1 MNYSAIT
8 IQGNILSSEILEK
21 IRTED
26 IRFQKPVDFGFA
38 PGVSLRDEINMAW
51 NQAVSNWSALKQK
64 REALQ
69 ATDTGTQETR
79 RYWMLPFLLTLGF
92 EASNSQAEIING
104 KSYAISHRAG
114 NRDGFPLHL
123 VGVNQSLDKR
133 AETGGPRL
141 SPHAL
146 VQEYLN
152 NTEHTYGLVSNGRFI
167 RLLRD
172 ATRLSKL
179 SYLEFDLEQIMEEGL
194 YVEFA
199 LLYRSLHASRMPD
212 RVDNGAE
219 CILEFYHQ
227 EALAS
232 GSRIRERLSMAVE
245 GAIIELANGILKHP
259 ANETLRADLSKGN
272 LPANDY
278 YLHTLRLVYRMLFLL
293 VIEERKLIYTE
304 KRDAALSRLRDIY
317 YGHYSI
323 QRLTKLAVRMTYVD
337 PRKTDL
343 WRSMLTT
350 FALFENSKHG
360 QALGITALGSGL
372 FHADALGPISG
383 QQLDNETLLRVIRH
397 LVTFESKAGQL
408 VRVNYADLDV
418 EEFGSVY
425 EGLLEFAPSIVQQS
439 TGPLFTFVHGSERSS
454 SGSHYTPEELVK
466 PLITHSLDYLIADK
480 LKEADP
486 ERGLLSLTICDVACG
501 SGHILLSAA
510 RRVGFELARVRSKE
524 DQPTPSVLRAAVR
537 DVIRHCIYGVD
548 LNPLAVELCK
558 VALWLE
564 AHDPG
569 QPLNFLDH
577 RIKCGNAIV
586 GLAHASEL
594 ERGIASEAF
603 KTLPGAEKEVAS
615 AFKKRNDQEVKAG
628 AQLSTFEVE
637 QVDHELKDVQGEFNQ
652 FAQLPESTPEEI
664 ARKEK
669 VYRELTNGKKWWRLK
684 QLADLQVG
692 QFFISKT
699 LANKEKLTTHSQYMT
714 YLKQGTQIIDRG
726 GALSISAE
734 KRFFHWFL
742 EFPEVF
748 QKDGFDCVLG
758 NPPFLGG
765 QKLTGSYGDAFL
777 EFIKYEFA
785 PIGAVDLVTFFFRR
799 IFSVIKIGGFQSLIS
814 SNTIAQG
821 KAREFGLEFIANSG
835 GSINHAVKS
844 MKWPGVA
851 AVEVALV
858 TITKQDWKSKYIL
871 NGIRA
876 ITITPYLD
884 SNETIGK
891 PHELFQNRGKSFQ
904 GSIVLGLGFVME
916 PTQASFLI
924 ENDVRNRDVLFPYLN
939 GDDLNNNPTQGPT
952 RWVVN
957 FFDWPE
963 ERARQY
969 ADCFGILETL
979 VKPERQRWAKDGN
992 GNDIVGEFALRKP
1005 LPEKWWIHGEKRPA
1019 LYSEVAKVHRVMV
1032 SCRVSKYVNQSFIEV
1047 GPVFDVATSVVIR
1060 SEYWEY
1066 AFLQSSLHDHWAWKY
1081 ASTLE
1086 SRIRY
1091 VNVDCI
1097 DTFPIL
1103 DIETR
1108 EIKERIESL
1117 GESYHEHRRKLML
1130 GMQLGLTKTYN
1141 LFHSNGITAKFVNE
1155 RDKQVA
1161 ALQKHLDKTPGT
1173 IPFDEAIQ
1181 GILKLRELHVQMDAA
1196 VLEAYGWAQDDAKW
1210 GKAIQLR
1217 HNFYEVDYLP
1227 ENDRVRYTIHPEA
1240 RKEVLKRLLQLNH
1253 ERYAEEVA
1261 AGLHDKKKPAGKKKK
1276 SEAQGETGG
1285 QGELF

>member
-1 MNYSAIT
+1 
-8 IQGNILSSEILEK
+8 
-21 IRTED
+21 
-26 IRFQKPVDFGFA
+26 
-38 PGVSLRDEINMAW
+38 
-51 NQAVSNWSALKQK
+51 
-64 REALQ
+64 
-69 ATDTGTQETR
+69 
-79 RYWMLPFLLTLGF
+79 
-92 EASNSQAEIING
+92 
-104 KSYAISHRAG
+104 
-114 NRDGFPLHL
+114 
-123 VGVNQSLDKR
+123 
-133 AETGGPRL
+133 
-141 SPHAL
+141 
-146 VQEYLN
+146 
-152 NTEHTYGLVSNGRFI
+152 
-167 RLLRD
+167 
-172 ATRLSKL
+172 
-179 SYLEFDLEQIMEEGL
+179 
-194 YVEFA
+194 
-199 LLYRSLHASRMPD
+199 
-212 RVDNGAE
+212 
-219 CILEFYHQ
+219 
-227 EALAS
+227 
-232 GSRIRERLSMAVE
+232 
-245 GAIIELANGILKHP
+245 
-259 ANETLRADLSKGN
+259 
-272 LPANDY
+272 
-278 YLHTLRLVYRMLFLL
+278 
-293 VIEERKLIYTE
+293 
-304 KRDAALSRLRDIY
+304 
-317 YGHYSI
+317 
-323 QRLTKLAVRMTYVD
+323 
-337 PRKTDL
+337 
-343 WRSMLTT
+343 MLTT

-425 EGLLEFAPSIVQQS
+425 EGLLEFAPTIVQQS
-439 TGPLFTFVHGSERSS
+439 TGPMFTFVHGSERSS

-1117 GESYHEHRRKLML
+1117 GESYHEHRRQLML

-1141 LFHSNGITAKFVNE
+1141 LFHSSAITAQVVNE

-1173 IPFDEAIQ
+1173 IHFDEAIQ

-1196 VLEAYGWAQDDAKW
+1196 VLQAYGWAQDDAKW

-1217 HNFYEVDYLP
+1217 HDFYEVDYLP
-1227 ENDRVRYTIHPEA
+1227 ENDRVRFTIHPEA
-1240 RKEVLKRLLQLNH
+1240 RKEALKRLLQLNH

-1261 AGLHDKKKPAGKKKK
+1261 AGLHDKKKPTTKKKK
-1276 SEAQGETGG
+1276 GDEQGEAGG